1 MNYGDTFLI
10 KPKDRLFDRHLW
22 VVISDPRADAQSV
35 LIVNL
40 TSWNKDKDCACILK
54 PGDHPFIHHTTC
66 VSYQD
71 AKIVKDGFLEQ
82 GLRLGLIVSRESASD
97 DLVEAIIRGAGISAF
112 LPLGCRDV
120 LVRQKLLDE

>member
-22 VVISDPRADAQSV
+22 VVISDPRTDAQRI

-40 TSWNKDKDCACILK
+40 TSWNRDKDGACILK

-71 AKIVKDGFLEQ
+71 AKIVRDGFLEQ
-82 GLRLGLIVSRESASD
+82 GLRSGLIFPQEPASD
-97 DLVEAIIRGAGISAF
+97 DLVEAIIRGAGISQF

-120 LVRQKLLDE
+120 LVQQKLLDE

>member
-22 VVISDPRADAQSV
+22 VVISDPRTDAQRV

-40 TSWNKDKDCACILK
+40 TTWNKDKDGACILN
-54 PGDHPFIHHTTC
+54 PSDHPFIHHATC

-71 AKIVKDGFLEQ
+71 AKIVKDSFLEQ
-82 GLRLGLIVSRESASD
+82 CLRSGLIVLREPASD
-97 DLVEAIIRGAGISAF
+97 DLVEAIIQGAGISLF

-120 LVRQKLLDE
+120 LVQQKLLEE